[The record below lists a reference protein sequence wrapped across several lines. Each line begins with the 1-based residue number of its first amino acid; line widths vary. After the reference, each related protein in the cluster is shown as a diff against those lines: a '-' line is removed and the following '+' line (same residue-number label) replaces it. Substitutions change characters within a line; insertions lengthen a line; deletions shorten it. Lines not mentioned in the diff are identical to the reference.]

1 MSELVKPRPR
11 GAVATVAQGD
21 AIEKLLF
28 TQQFEFEERENMWR
42 AVKRFRDGKAE
53 FADYLIGEKNL
64 SNGCDRTSTFD
75 RAFLPGPCAR
85 PPAWGV
91 TR

>member
-1 MSELVKPRPR
+1 
-11 GAVATVAQGD
+11 
-21 AIEKLLF
+21 
-28 TQQFEFEERENMWR
+28 MWR